1 MIKQLIAKNVKTVN
15 LEPKRV
21 LLKSA
26 FAMMDIMMMEQMNN
40 ANHAIILGYYIKLI
54 F

>member
-1 MIKQLIAKNVKTVN
+1 MIKQLIAKNVKALN
-15 LEPKRV
+15 LERMRV
-21 LLKSA
+21 LLKSV
-26 FAMMDIMMMEQMNN
+26 FAMMDIMMMEQMKN